1 MTLCWKDVNR
11 IHYGKGSIVLYHP
24 SGYRFVTLTADEP
37 DMESYRN
44 YVKSKTDKY
53 LKKRA

>member
-1 MTLCWKDVNR
+1 MNR
-11 IHYGKGSIVLYHP
+11 IHYGKNSIALYHP
-24 SGYRFVTLTADEP
+24 LGYRFLTLTADEP